1 MKNSFFSG
9 ADTEAVWAGGSPTTI
24 IIPAEAVTEASG
36 RPTLKTSSSVLGDV
50 RDALDDVDDD
60 KNSIDGEKE
69 SSSNSVILNLPT
81 LSSSLTPK
89 GKIGV

>member
-36 RPTLKTSSSVLGDV
+36 RPTLKTSSVLGDV